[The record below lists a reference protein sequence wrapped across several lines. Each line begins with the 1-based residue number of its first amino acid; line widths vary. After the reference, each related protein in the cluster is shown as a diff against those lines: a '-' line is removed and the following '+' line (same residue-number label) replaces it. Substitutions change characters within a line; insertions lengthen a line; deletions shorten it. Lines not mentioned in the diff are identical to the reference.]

1 MAAPTPVT
9 ITENGNGPYGQTIR
23 VGPHVYT
30 ADEPES
36 LGGHNSGPTP
46 IEHLAAA
53 LGGCTLATVRMYARR
68 KNMPIPP
75 LTITVSKTDGQF
87 AFHRLIKPATPLT
100 AEMREKIME
109 MANKCP
115 VHKMMEAGCTITTD
129 IIGA

>member
-1 MAAPTPVT
+1 MSAPTPVT
-9 ITENGNGPYGQTIR
+9 VHENGNGPYGQTIR
-23 VGPHVYT
+23 TGPHTYT

-36 LGGHNSGPTP
+36 LGGRNTGPTP

-75 LTITVSKTDGQF
+75 LTITVTKTDGQMT
-87 AFHRLIKPATPLT
+87 FHRLIKAAGPLT
-100 AEMREKIME
+100 TEMREKILE

-115 VHKMMEAGCTITTD
+115 VHKMMEAGCTITTE
-129 IIGA
+129 IA